1 MKYVRFF
8 LLVLACVSLLAC
20 ETEKQFGPRMGIVDV
35 ERVMRESVPAQAAR
49 KHLEEAQAV
58 LQKGMDDL
66 EKEWKDA
73 PETERRKAIAEG
85 LTALNRQMVAEETSA
100 NALVMK
106 LLQEECEKWRATKKA
121 VAVTSKQNLLASDA
135 GADITAEIVAAMN
148 ARVLEFKPLPAVQVK
163 KREGSEKP
171 TDKPKEETK

>member
-1 MKYVRFF
+1 MNDSNGLRFLGRSCHERRHEGKVFRGRIERWLLTNGGYRKGDPNAFDRQLALDTDTLLSFIKTSQPKLWARHQRNYPANPDTVFLDKFCENVRKN
-8 LLVLACVSLLAC
+8 AAN
-20 ETEKQFGPRMGIVDV
+20 G
-35 ERVMRESVPAQAAR
+35 RVM
-49 KHLEEAQAV
+49 
-58 LQKGMDDL
+58 G
-66 EKEWKDA
+66 
-73 PETERRKAIAEG
+73 
-85 LTALNRQMVAEETSA
+85 
-100 NALVMK
+100 

>member
-1 MKYVRFF
+1 M
-8 LLVLACVSLLAC
+8 A
-20 ETEKQFGPRMGIVDV
+20 
-35 ERVMRESVPAQAAR
+35 
-49 KHLEEAQAV
+49 
-58 LQKGMDDL
+58 
-66 EKEWKDA
+66 
-73 PETERRKAIAEG
+73 
-85 LTALNRQMVAEETSA
+85 AEENSA
-100 NALVMK
+100 NALVMN